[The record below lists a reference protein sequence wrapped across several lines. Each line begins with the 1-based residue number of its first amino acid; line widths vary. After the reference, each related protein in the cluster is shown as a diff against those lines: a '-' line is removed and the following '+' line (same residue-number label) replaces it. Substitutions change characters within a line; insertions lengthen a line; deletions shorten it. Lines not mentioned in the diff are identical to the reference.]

1 MRIKS
6 FVAAAALLFAVPA
19 FAHDGVMINDAYART
34 NGASGATGAI
44 FMEIQNHS
52 DTPDQLIA
60 VASDI
65 AEKVELHTHVE
76 SADGVM
82 QMNAVPQGFEIEPLM
97 THKLQRGGEHIM
109 LMGLKRD
116 LKDGDTFSLK
126 LTFKHAGDMTIE
138 VVVDNARKPA
148 AMGNMGNMGGGTME
162 NMEDMPGMTHGT
174 PDAAPSN

>member
-6 FVAAAALLFAVPA
+6 FVAAAVLLFAVPA

-82 QMNAVPQGFEIEPLM
+82 QMADVTGGFPVDALGSRIL
-97 THKLQRGGEHIM
+97 TGGGDHVM
-109 LMGLKRD
+109 LMGLTRK
-116 LKDGDTFSLK
+116 LADGDSFDLVLDFADGGA
-126 LTFKHAGDMTIE
+126 LTVP
-138 VVVDNARKPA
+138 VVVDNNRKPGEMPA
-148 AMGNMGNMGGGTME
+148 GTEGMEGMDHDAMHGSGTT
-162 NMEDMPGMTHGT
+162 D
-174 PDAAPSN
+174 